1 MWLEEC
7 QRQICSIYNS
17 KNKVKIIPWDQSNVV
32 HIDDIYTQLSWFA
45 DDRKPSGVT
54 KERLQDYTDIFSSR
68 KNYPKP
74 KRILVYGRPGIGKT
88 VFTQKTTYDWS
99 QKKKEMLA
107 AFDLVLQVK
116 LRDVCDLQDIPAIL
130 RASELL
136 ASDGKVSVED
146 LYKFVVENQEKVLL
160 ILDGYDEYSAGEQS
174 PVRDIWER
182 KQLRDCCVILT
193 TRQIKLD
200 VLRNCSDAQFEI
212 NGFDSK
218 EQVKEFALKFLKD
231 ENDFEKFYR
240 YVLQK
245 DLEEVVQIPLL
256 LLMLCLVWTRKDSTG
271 LPTSRADIYTQ
282 FIQTLL
288 NHMSGKVADV
298 DHADQMFRKVDD
310 YAEEFCQ
317 LGKLAFAALLRDSLH
332 LSSSEVPGNLMNKLI
347 EVGLFQVSNLSSL
360 NPDKGVFFIH
370 KSVQEFLA
378 AWYLKHEL
386 KDENSTSLSKID
398 SAEKIFNMSEVLE
411 FASELSGEAAWEIAS
426 HMGVVAKKEGL
437 AEYNFEERVGES
449 KLTYEKRRFHSLIE
463 DVFFCCSPEMRQD
476 RFPAF
481 LSHVGGVLLINSA
494 QLRTIANEHMLK
506 STEVR
511 NYILIVTNELSY
523 SKYDYCDL
531 ITVLEDVNAVVVSCS
546 GEEKAADFL
555 KKYPFH
561 ALHEF
566 FVKKEEN
573 AHLYIRS
580 ITNFY
585 STGLAAMLKELIA
598 SPESSQQKTPDAADQ
613 SDEQNNGAAF
623 CLTENTARITLP
635 TCHCLSTVEGINV
648 YLEESEPLMGILT
661 EVLPL
666 CSRPNSITIE
676 GKTGVA
682 YDAQLVE
689 TLVSHINFTDKL
701 EWLQLINLNL
711 TAKCAAIVAK
721 SLHQAPYLNHLD
733 LSENP
738 LGEGVSVLIQHL
750 SSVPHPDMLCLT
762 TVKMTKEQ
770 VHDLTTAARQSKV
783 KVFRSSYH
791 VSFLIL
797 ICCNLF
803 LCSFM
808 YCVNNTALFS
818 ELFFIFLFDL
828 NIRFAFE
835 WKAWQQQNL
844 VALQNLIHFKLIL
857 FSRKCVSEK

>member
-17 KNKVKIIPWDQSNVV
+17 KSKVKIIPWDQSSGV

-54 KERLQDYTDIFSSR
+54 QERLQDYTDIFSSR

-99 QKKKEMLA
+99 QKRKEMLA

-136 ASDGKVSVED
+136 AIDGKVSVED
-146 LYKFVVENQEKVLL
+146 LYKFVVDNQEKVLL

-193 TRQIKLD
+193 TRQIKAD
-200 VLRNCSDAQFEI
+200 KMRKPSDAQFEI

-218 EQVKEFALKFLKD
+218 DQVKEFALKFLKD
-231 ENDFEKFYR
+231 EYDFDEFYE
-240 YVLQK
+240 YVLEK
-245 DLEEVVQIPLL
+245 DLKEVVQIPLL

-288 NHMSGKVADV
+288 NHMSGKVAEV
-298 DHADQMFRKVDD
+298 DHADQMFRKVGD

-332 LSSSEVPGNLMNKLI
+332 LSSSEVPGNVMNKLI
-347 EVGLFQVSNLSSL
+347 EAGLFQVSNLSSL

-386 KDENSTSLSKID
+386 KYENSTSLSKME
-398 SAEKIFNMSEVLE
+398 SVEKISNMSEVLK

-426 HMGVVAKKEGL
+426 HIGVVAKKEGL
-437 AEYNFEERVGES
+437 TKYDFEERVCVRD
-449 KLTYEKRRFHSLIE
+449 LTEKQAHFHTLIE
-463 DVFFCCSPEMRQD
+463 HVFCFCSPEIKRD

-481 LSHVGGVLLINSA
+481 LSHVGGVLLISSD
-494 QLRTIANEHMLK
+494 LLYTIANKHLLK
-506 STEVR
+506 STEAR
-511 NYILIVTNELSY
+511 NNILIIPDELVY
-523 SKYDYCDL
+523 GRRDYCDF

-546 GEEKAADFL
+546 GEKKAADFL
-555 KKYPFH
+555 RKYPFCSS
-561 ALHEF
+561 HEF
-566 FVKKEEN
+566 FVKKEEK
-573 AHLYIRS
+573 AHLYIRK

-613 SDEQNNGAAF
+613 SDEQNNRTAL
-623 CLTENTARITLP
+623 CLTENTARFTLP
-635 TCHCLSTVEGINV
+635 TYHCFSMVQTIDVNVVESG
-648 YLEESEPLMGILT
+648 PLMEILT

-666 CSRPNSITIE
+666 CSKLEIIVIV

-682 YDAQLVE
+682 CDAQLVE
-689 TLVSHINFTDKL
+689 TLVSRINFTDKL

-711 TAKCAAIVAK
+711 TAKSAAIVAK
-721 SLHQAPYLNHLD
+721 SLHQAPYLNDLN

-750 SSVPHPDMLCLT
+750 SSVPDLHKLFLN
-762 TVKMTKEQ
+762 TVKMTKKQ
-770 VHDLTTAARQSKV
+770 VNDLTTAVRQSKV
-783 KVFRSSYH
+783 KFLRSAYH
-791 VSFLIL
+791 VSFRKFVG
-797 ICCNLF
+797 IC
-803 LCSFM
+803 
-808 YCVNNTALFS
+808 
-818 ELFFIFLFDL
+818 FFVLSCT
-828 NIRFAFE
+828 
-835 WKAWQQQNL
+835 
-844 VALQNLIHFKLIL
+844 V
-857 FSRKCVSEK
+857 

>member
-17 KNKVKIIPWDQSNVV
+17 KNKVKIIPWDQGSGV
-32 HIDDIYTQLSWFA
+32 HINDIYTQLSWFA

-54 KERLQDYTDIFSSR
+54 QERLQDYTDIFSSR

-99 QKKKEMLA
+99 QKRKEMLT

-146 LYKFVVENQEKVLL
+146 LYNFVVDNQEKVLL
-160 ILDGYDEYSAGEQS
+160 ILDGYDEYSAGKQS
-174 PVRDIWER
+174 PVRDIWDR

-200 VLRNCSDAQFEI
+200 VLRNSSDAQFEI
-212 NGFDSK
+212 NGFDSE

-231 ENDFEKFYR
+231 ENDFNKFYR
-240 YVLQK
+240 YVLGK
-245 DLEEVVQIPLL
+245 KLKKVVKIPLL

-288 NHMSGKVADV
+288 NHMSGKVAEV
-298 DHADQMFRKVDD
+298 DHADQMFRKVGD

-398 SAEKIFNMSEVLE
+398 SVEKILNMSEALK

-437 AEYNFEERVGES
+437 TEYNFEERVGERG
-449 KLTYEKRRFHSLIE
+449 LTDEQKGFHSLIE
-463 DVFFCCSPEMRQD
+463 DVFFCCSPEMRRD

-481 LSHVGGVLLINSA
+481 LSQVGGVLSINSA
-494 QLRTIANEHMLK
+494 QLRTIANEHWLK

-511 NYILIVTNELSY
+511 NYILIVRGGLWY
-523 SKYDYCDL
+523 SKYHYCDF

-546 GEEKAADFL
+546 GEMKAVDFL
-555 KKYPFH
+555 RKYPVSG
-561 ALHEF
+561 LHEF
-566 FVKKEEN
+566 FVKKEEK
-573 AHLYIRS
+573 AHLYLRTIS
-580 ITNFY
+580 NVLTP
-585 STGLAAMLKELIA
+585 GLAAMLKELIA

-613 SDEQNNGAAF
+613 SDELNNRTAL

-635 TCHCLSTVEGINV
+635 TCHCLSMVQSIYV
-648 YLEESEPLMGILT
+648 YLEKSEPLMEILT

-666 CSRPNSITIE
+666 CSRLRLILID
-676 GKTGVA
+676 GKPGVA

-689 TLVSHINFTDKL
+689 TLVSRINFTD
-701 EWLQLINLNL
+701 NLDNLTLVNINL
-711 TAKCAAIVAK
+711 TAKSAAIVAK
-721 SLHQAPYLNHLD
+721 SLRQAPHLRYLD
-733 LSENP
+733 LTGNP
-738 LGEGVSVLIQHL
+738 LSEGVSVLIQHL
-750 SSVPHPDMLCLT
+750 SSVPDLHDLNLT
-762 TVKMTKEQ
+762 YVKMTKKQ
-770 VHDLTTAARQSKV
+770 VNDLTTAVRQSKPKV
-783 KVFRSSYH
+783 KLLQSEYH

-797 ICCNLF
+797 LQF
-803 LCSFM
+803 VS
-808 YCVNNTALFS
+808 
-818 ELFFIFLFDL
+818 LFFHVLC
-828 NIRFAFE
+828 
-835 WKAWQQQNL
+835 K
-844 VALQNLIHFKLIL
+844 
-857 FSRKCVSEK
+857 

>member
-1 MWLEEC
+1 MISNVVIKITEFTSNQISFFFLLFTADSMWLEEC

-17 KNKVKIIPWDQSNVV
+17 KNKVKIIPWDQGSGV
-32 HIDDIYTQLSWFA
+32 HINDIYTQLSWFA

-54 KERLQDYTDIFSSR
+54 QERLQDYTDIFSSR

-99 QKKKEMLA
+99 QKRKEMLA
-107 AFDLVLQVK
+107 AFDLVLRVK
-116 LRDVCDLQDIPAIL
+116 LRDVCDLQDIPVIL

-146 LYKFVVENQEKVLL
+146 LYKFVVDNQEKVLL

-193 TRQIKLD
+193 TRQIKADKMRNSSD
-200 VLRNCSDAQFEI
+200 VQFEI

-218 EQVKEFALKFLKD
+218 DQVKEFALKFLKD
-231 ENDFEKFYR
+231 ENDFEKFYE
-240 YVLQK
+240 YVFEK
-245 DLEEVVQIPLL
+245 DLKEVVQIPLL

-288 NHMSGKVADV
+288 NHMSGKVAQV
-298 DHADQMFRKVDD
+298 DHADQMFRKVGD

-317 LGKLAFAALLRDSLH
+317 LGKLAFAALLRDSLY
-332 LSSSEVPGNLMNKLI
+332 LPSSEVPGNLMNKLI
-347 EVGLFQVSNLSSL
+347 EAGLSQVSNLSSL

-398 SAEKIFNMSEVLE
+398 SVEKIFNMSEVLK

-426 HMGVVAKKEGL
+426 HMGIVAKKEGL
-437 AEYNFEERVGES
+437 TEYNFKERLGES
-449 KLTYEKRRFHSLIE
+449 ELTQEQRRFHILIE
-463 DVFFCCSPEMRQD
+463 HVFFCCSPEMRRD

-481 LSHVGGVLLINSA
+481 LSHVGGVLLIYSD
-494 QLRTIANEHMLK
+494 QLHTIANEHWLK
-506 STEVR
+506 SREAR
-511 NYILIVTNELSY
+511 NYTLIILDDLGY
-523 SKYDYCDL
+523 SRHGYCDL
-531 ITVLEDVNAVVVSCS
+531 IAVLEDVNAVVVSCS
-546 GEEKAADFL
+546 GEKKAADFL
-555 KKYPFH
+555 RKYPFR
-561 ALHEF
+561 AAYEF
-566 FVKKEEN
+566 FVKKEEK
-573 AHLYIRS
+573 AHLYINL

-585 STGLAAMLKELIA
+585 STELAAMLKELIA
-598 SPESSQQKTPDAADQ
+598 SPESSQRKTPPDAADH
-613 SDEQNNGAAF
+613 SDERNNRTAL
-623 CLTENTARITLP
+623 CLTENTAPITLP
-635 TCHCLSTVEGINV
+635 TCHCLSMVESIDVN
-648 YLEESEPLMGILT
+648 LKESGPLMEILT
-661 EVLPL
+661 EVLRL
-666 CSRPNSITIE
+666 CRRLDFIVIV

-689 TLVSHINFTDKL
+689 TLVSRINFTDKL

-711 TAKCAAIVAK
+711 TAKSAAIVAK

-750 SSVPHPDMLCLT
+750 SSVPDLPKLFLN
-762 TVKMTKEQ
+762 TVKMTKKQ
-770 VHDLTTAARQSKV
+770 VNDLTTAVRRSKV
-783 KVFRSSYH
+783 RFLRSAYH
-791 VSFLIL
+791 VSFRKFGG
-797 ICCNLF
+797 IC
-803 LCSFM
+803 
-808 YCVNNTALFS
+808 
-818 ELFFIFLFDL
+818 FFVLSCT
-828 NIRFAFE
+828 
-835 WKAWQQQNL
+835 
-844 VALQNLIHFKLIL
+844 V
-857 FSRKCVSEK
+857 

>member
-1 MWLEEC
+1 MISNAVIKITEFTSNQIYIYIYFFYSAVSMWLEEC

-17 KNKVKIIPWDQSNVV
+17 KSKVKIIPWDQSSGV

-54 KERLQDYTDIFSSR
+54 QERLQDYTDIFSSR

-99 QKKKEMLA
+99 QKRKEMLT

-130 RASELL
+130 RASQLL

-146 LYKFVVENQEKVLL
+146 LYKFVVDNQEKVLL

-200 VLRNCSDAQFEI
+200 VLRNSSDAQFEI
-212 NGFDSK
+212 NGFDCK
-218 EQVKEFALKFLKD
+218 DQVKEFALKFLKD
-231 ENDFEKFYR
+231 ENDFEEFYE
-240 YVLQK
+240 YVFEK

-256 LLMLCLVWTRKDSTG
+256 LLMLCLVWTKKDSTG

-288 NHMSGKVADV
+288 NHMSGKVAEV
-298 DHADQMFRKVDD
+298 DHADQRLRKVGD

-347 EVGLFQVSNLSSL
+347 EAGLFQVSNLSSL

-398 SAEKIFNMSEVLE
+398 SVEKVFKMSEVLK
-411 FASELSGEAAWEIAS
+411 FASELSGEAAWEIVS
-426 HMGVVAKKEGL
+426 HIGVVAKKEGL
-437 AEYNFEERVGES
+437 TEYNFEERVGERE
-449 KLTYEKRRFHSLIE
+449 LTDEQNGFHTLIE
-463 DVFFCCSPEMRQD
+463 DVFFCCSPEMRRD

-481 LSHVGGVLLINSA
+481 LSLVGGVLLIFPD
-494 QLRTIANEHMLK
+494 QLRTIANEHLLK

-511 NYILIVTNELSY
+511 NNILIIPDELDY
-523 SKYDYCDL
+523 AGEDYCDF

-546 GEEKAADFL
+546 GEKKAADFL
-555 KKYPFH
+555 RKHPRSCDLGVFI
-561 ALHEF
+561 
-566 FVKKEEN
+566 VKEEEN
-573 AHLYIRS
+573 AHLRISS
-580 ITNFY
+580 ISNYY
-585 STGLAAMLKELIA
+585 STEVAAMLKELIE

-613 SDEQNNGAAF
+613 SDEQNNRTAL

-635 TCHCLSTVEGINV
+635 TCHCLSMVQSIFV
-648 YLEESEPLMGILT
+648 YLQESEPVMEILT

-666 CSRPNSITIE
+666 CHRLNCITIE

-682 YDAQLVE
+682 CDAQLVE
-689 TLVSHINFTDKL
+689 TLVSRINFTDKL
-701 EWLQLINLNL
+701 YCLRLININL
-711 TAKCAAIVAK
+711 TAKSAAIVAK
-721 SLHQAPYLNHLD
+721 SLHQAPNLRYLD

-738 LGEGVSVLIQHL
+738 LGDGVSVLIQHL
-750 SSVPHPDMLCLT
+750 SSVPHLGILFLN
-762 TVKMTKEQ
+762 TVKMTKKQ
-770 VHDLTTAARQSKV
+770 VNDLTTAVCQSNV
-783 KVFRSSYH
+783 NLESAYH

-797 ICCNLF
+797 LQF
-803 LCSFM
+803 VS
-808 YCVNNTALFS
+808 
-818 ELFFIFLFDL
+818 LFFRVLC
-828 NIRFAFE
+828 
-835 WKAWQQQNL
+835 K
-844 VALQNLIHFKLIL
+844 
-857 FSRKCVSEK
+857 

>member
-398 SAEKIFNMSEVLE
+398 SGEKIFKMSEVLK

-437 AEYNFEERVGES
+437 TGYNFEERVWES
-449 KLTYEKRRFHSLIE
+449 ELTNEQRRFHSLIE
-463 DVFFCCSPEMRQD
+463 DVFFCFSPEMRRD

-494 QLRTIANEHMLK
+494 QLHTIADEHWLK

-511 NYILIVTNELSY
+511 NYILIIPKLRNARH
-523 SKYDYCDL
+523 DYCDF

-546 GEEKAADFL
+546 GETKAADFL
-555 KKYPFH
+555 WKYPFR
-561 ALHEF
+561 ALHEL
-566 FVKKEEN
+566 FVKKEEK

-580 ITNFY
+580 ITNYYFIE
-585 STGLAAMLKELIA
+585 LAAMLKELIA

-613 SDEQNNGAAF
+613 SDEQNNRTAL

-635 TCHCLSTVEGINV
+635 TCHCLSMVKSIDV
-648 YLEESEPLMGILT
+648 YLEESEPLIEILT

-666 CSRPNSITIE
+666 CSRLQSISIS
-676 GKTGVA
+676 GKAGVA
-682 YDAQLVE
+682 YDAQIVE
-689 TLVSHINFTDKL
+689 TLVSRVNFTD
-701 EWLQLINLNL
+701 NLDHLGLKNINL
-711 TAKCAAIVAK
+711 TAKSAAIVAK
-721 SLHQAPYLNHLD
+721 SLHQAPYFRQLD
-733 LSENP
+733 LSANP
-738 LGEGVSVLIQHL
+738 LGEGVTVLVQHL
-750 SSVPHPDMLCLT
+750 SSVPHLDKLFLT
-762 TVKMTKEQ
+762 YVKMTKKQ
-770 VHDLTTAARQSKV
+770 VNDLTTAVRQSKV
-783 KVFRSSYH
+783 KFLYSEYH

-797 ICCNLF
+797 LQF
-803 LCSFM
+803 VS
-808 YCVNNTALFS
+808 
-818 ELFFIFLFDL
+818 LFFCELC
-828 NIRFAFE
+828 
-835 WKAWQQQNL
+835 K
-844 VALQNLIHFKLIL
+844 
-857 FSRKCVSEK
+857 

>member
-17 KNKVKIIPWDQSNVV
+17 KSKVKIIPWDQSSGV

-45 DDRKPSGVT
+45 DDRKPRGVT
-54 KERLQDYTDIFSSR
+54 QERLQDYTDIFSSR
-68 KNYPKP
+68 KNYLKP

-99 QKKKEMLA
+99 QKRKEKLT

-116 LRDVCDLQDIPAIL
+116 LRDVCHLQDIPAIL

-136 ASDGKVSVED
+136 ASDGKVCVKD
-146 LYKFVVENQEKVLL
+146 LYKFVLDNQEKVLL

-193 TRQIKLD
+193 TRQIKADKMRNSSD
-200 VLRNCSDAQFEI
+200 VQFEI

-218 EQVKEFALKFLKD
+218 KQVKEFALKFLKD
-231 ENDFEKFYR
+231 EHDFKEFYR
-240 YVLQK
+240 YVLKK
-245 DLEEVVQIPLL
+245 DLEEVVKIPLL
-256 LLMLCLVWTRKDSTG
+256 LLMLCLVWTRKNSTG

-288 NHMSGKVADV
+288 NHMSGKVAEV
-298 DHADQMFRKVDD
+298 DHADRMFRKVDD

-332 LSSSEVPGNLMNKLI
+332 LSSSEVPGNLMSKLI
-347 EVGLFQVSNLSSL
+347 EAGLFQVFNLSSL

-398 SAEKIFNMSEVLE
+398 SVEKIFKMNEVLK
-411 FASELSGEAAWEIAS
+411 FASELSGEAAWKIAS

-437 AEYNFEERVGES
+437 TEYNFEERVSES
-449 KLTYEKRRFHSLIE
+449 ELTNKQKLFHILIE
-463 DVFFCCSPEMRQD
+463 DVFFCCSPEMSRD
-476 RFPAF
+476 RFPTF

-494 QLRTIANEHMLK
+494 QLRTIANEHLLK

-511 NYILIVTNELSY
+511 NCMLIVHYDQSY

-546 GEEKAADFL
+546 GEKKAADFL
-555 KKYPFH
+555 RKYPFR
-561 ALHEF
+561 AVDEF
-566 FVKKEEN
+566 LIEKEEN
-573 AHLYIRS
+573 AHLYIS
-580 ITNFY
+580 LITNFY

-598 SPESSQQKTPDAADQ
+598 SPESSQQKTPNAADQ
-613 SDEQNNGAAF
+613 SDEQNNRTAL

-635 TCHCLSTVEGINV
+635 TCHCLSMVEAIIVN
-648 YLEESEPLMGILT
+648 LEESEPLMEILT

-666 CSRPNSITIE
+666 CSRLNFIAIF
-676 GKTGVA
+676 GKPGVA

-711 TAKCAAIVAK
+711 TAKCAAIIAK
-721 SLHQAPYLNHLD
+721 SLHQAPYLSDLD
-733 LSENP
+733 LSDNP

-750 SSVPHPDMLCLT
+750 SSVPRLDKLFLAA
-762 TVKMTKEQ
+762 VKMTKKQ
-770 VHDLTTAARQSKV
+770 VNDLTTAVRQSKV
-783 KVFRSSYH
+783 NLGSAYH

-797 ICCNLF
+797 LQF
-803 LCSFM
+803 VSLSFHVLC
-808 YCVNNTALFS
+808 
-818 ELFFIFLFDL
+818 
-828 NIRFAFE
+828 
-835 WKAWQQQNL
+835 K
-844 VALQNLIHFKLIL
+844 
-857 FSRKCVSEK
+857 

>member
-1 MWLEEC
+1 MSSNVVAIKLTEFASNPISFFFLLLFFSTDSKWLEEC

-17 KNKVKIIPWDQSNVV
+17 KSKVKIIPWDQSSGV

-54 KERLQDYTDIFSSR
+54 QERLQDYTDIFSSR

-99 QKKKEMLA
+99 QKRKEMLT

-130 RASELL
+130 QASELL

-146 LYKFVVENQEKVLL
+146 LYKFVVDNQEKVLL

-200 VLRNCSDAQFEI
+200 VLRNSSDAQFEI

-218 EQVKEFALKFLKD
+218 KQVKEFALKFLKD
-231 ENDFEKFYR
+231 EYDFEEFYR
-240 YVLQK
+240 YVFQK
-245 DLEEVVQIPLL
+245 DLKEVVKIPLL

-288 NHMSGKVADV
+288 NHMSGKVAEV
-298 DHADQMFRKVDD
+298 DHADQIFRKVDD

-347 EVGLFQVSNLSSL
+347 AAGLFQVSNLSSL

-398 SAEKIFNMSEVLE
+398 SVVKIFKMSEVLK

-437 AEYNFEERVGES
+437 TEYNFEERVCES
-449 KLTYEKRRFHSLIE
+449 VLNEEQTSFHILI
-463 DVFFCCSPEMRQD
+463 DNVFFCCSPEMRRD

-481 LSHVGGVLLINSA
+481 LSHVGDVLLISSD
-494 QLRTIANEHMLK
+494 QLGTIANEHLLK
-506 STEVR
+506 STQAR
-511 NYILIVTNELSY
+511 NYILIVPDEQEFESDELEN
-523 SKYDYCDL
+523 KLYCDL

-546 GEEKAADFL
+546 GEKKAADFL
-555 KKYPFH
+555 RKYNRSCDLGVF
-561 ALHEF
+561 L
-566 FVKKEEN
+566 VKKEEN
-573 AHLYIRS
+573 AHLHISLISNHYP
-580 ITNFY
+580 TE
-585 STGLAAMLKELIA
+585 LAAMLKELVA
-598 SPESSQQKTPDAADQ
+598 SPAESSQQKTPDAADQ
-613 SDEQNNGAAF
+613 SDEQNNKTAL

-635 TCHCLSTVEGINV
+635 TCHCLSMVKSIDV
-648 YLEESEPLMGILT
+648 HLKESEPLMEILT

-666 CSRPNSITIE
+666 CSRLDVISIL
-676 GKTGVA
+676 GKAGVA

-689 TLVSHINFTDKL
+689 TLVSRINFTDKL
-701 EWLQLINLNL
+701 YNLQLHGINL
-711 TAKCAAIVAK
+711 TAKSAAIVAK
-721 SLHQAPYLNHLD
+721 SLHQAPYLRILD
-733 LSENP
+733 LSGNP

-750 SSVPHPDMLCLT
+750 SSVPHLHTLYLV
-762 TVKMTKEQ
+762 TVKMTKKL
-770 VHDLTTAARQSKV
+770 VNDLTTAVRQRRV
-783 KVFRSSYH
+783 KVFRSAYH

-797 ICCNLF
+797 LQF
-803 LCSFM
+803 VS
-808 YCVNNTALFS
+808 
-818 ELFFIFLFDL
+818 LFFHVLC
-828 NIRFAFE
+828 
-835 WKAWQQQNL
+835 K
-844 VALQNLIHFKLIL
+844 
-857 FSRKCVSEK
+857 

>member
-7 QRQICSIYNS
+7 QRQICSIYDS
-17 KNKVKIIPWDQSNVV
+17 KNKVKIIPWDQGSGV

-54 KERLQDYTDIFSSR
+54 QERLQDYTDIFSSR

-99 QKKKEMLA
+99 QKRKEMLA

-146 LYKFVVENQEKVLL
+146 LYKFVVDNQEKVLL

-174 PVRDIWER
+174 PVHDIWER

-200 VLRNCSDAQFEI
+200 VLRNSSDVQFEI
-212 NGFDSK
+212 KGFDSE
-218 EQVKEFALKFLKD
+218 EQVKKFALKFLKD
-231 ENDFEKFYR
+231 ENDFKEFHR

-245 DLEEVVQIPLL
+245 DLEEVVKIPLL
-256 LLMLCLVWTRKDSTG
+256 LLMLCLVWTRKNSTG

-288 NHMSGKVADV
+288 NHMSGKVAEV
-298 DHADQMFRKVDD
+298 DHADQMFRKVGD
-310 YAEEFCQ
+310 YAKEFCQ
-317 LGKLAFAALLRDSLH
+317 LGKLAFAALLRDSLY
-332 LSSSEVPGNLMNKLI
+332 LPSSEVPGNLMNKLI
-347 EVGLFQVSNLSSL
+347 EAGLFQVSNLSSL
-360 NPDKGVFFIH
+360 NPEKGMFFIH

-398 SAEKIFNMSEVLE
+398 SVEKIFSMNEVLK

-437 AEYNFEERVGES
+437 TEYNFEERVCKS
-449 KLTYEKRRFHSLIE
+449 KLTNKQTLRRFHSLIE
-463 DVFFCCSPEMRQD
+463 HVFFCCSPEMRRD

-531 ITVLEDVNAVVVSCS
+531 ITVLEDVNGVVVSCS

-613 SDEQNNGAAF
+613 SDEQNNRTAL

-635 TCHCLSTVEGINV
+635 TCHCLSMVESIGVN
-648 YLEESEPLMGILT
+648 LKESDPVMEILS

-666 CSRPNSITIE
+666 CSRLNFISIV

-689 TLVSHINFTDKL
+689 TLVSRINFTDKL
-701 EWLQLINLNL
+701 YNLALSNINL
-711 TAKCAAIVAK
+711 TAKSAAIVAK
-721 SLHQAPYLNHLD
+721 SLHHAPNLRFLD
-733 LSENP
+733 LSFNR
-738 LGEGVSVLIQHL
+738 LGEGVSVLIQHF
-750 SSVPHPDMLCLT
+750 SSVPHLGKLLLCY
-762 TVKMTKEQ
+762 VKMTKKQ
-770 VHDLTTAARQSKV
+770 VNDLTTAVRQSKV
-783 KVFRSSYH
+783 KFLQSAYH
-791 VSFLIL
+791 VSFRKFVA
-797 ICCNLF
+797 ICF
-803 LCSFM
+803 F
-808 YCVNNTALFS
+808 ALS
-818 ELFFIFLFDL
+818 CT
-828 NIRFAFE
+828 
-835 WKAWQQQNL
+835 
-844 VALQNLIHFKLIL
+844 V
-857 FSRKCVSEK
+857 

>member
-17 KNKVKIIPWDQSNVV
+17 KNKVKIIPWDQSFNV
-32 HIDDIYTQLSWFA
+32 HINDIYTQLSWFA

-54 KERLQDYTDIFSSR
+54 QERLQDYTDIFSSR
-68 KNYPKP
+68 RNYPKP

-99 QKKKEMLA
+99 QKNKEMLA
-107 AFDLVLQVK
+107 EFDLVLQVK
-116 LRDVCDLQDIPAIL
+116 LRDVCDLQDISAIL

-146 LYKFVVENQEKVLL
+146 LYKFVVDNQEKVLL

-200 VLRNCSDAQFEI
+200 VLRNSSDAQFEI
-212 NGFDSK
+212 NGFDSE

-231 ENDFEKFYR
+231 ENDFEDFYE
-240 YVLQK
+240 YVLGK
-245 DLEEVVQIPLL
+245 KLGDVVKIPLL

-288 NHMSGKVADV
+288 NHMSGKVAEV
-298 DHADQMFRKVDD
+298 DHADQMFRKVGD
-310 YAEEFCQ
+310 YAEEFSQ

-370 KSVQEFLA
+370 KSFQEFLA

-398 SAEKIFNMSEVLE
+398 SVEKILKMSEVLK
-411 FASELSGEAAWEIAS
+411 FAFELSGEAAWEIAS
-426 HMGVVAKKEGL
+426 HMGVVAKREGL
-437 AEYNFEERVGES
+437 TEYNFKEGVYAMELS
-449 KLTYEKRRFHSLIE
+449 KEHIDFHTLIE
-463 DVFFCCSPEMRQD
+463 HVLCCCSPEMRRD
-476 RFPAF
+476 LFPAF
-481 LSHVGGVLLINSA
+481 LSHVGGVLLMSSD
-494 QLRTIANEHMLK
+494 LLYTIANEHLLK
-506 STEVR
+506 STEAR
-511 NYILIVTNELSY
+511 SNTFIIQPDGLG
-523 SKYDYCDL
+523 YCDW

-546 GEEKAADFL
+546 GEKKAADFL
-555 KKYPFH
+555 RKYPFC

-566 FVKKEEN
+566 FVKKEEK
-573 AHLYIRS
+573 AHLYIRL
-580 ITNFY
+580 ITNFH

-598 SPESSQQKTPDAADQ
+598 SPESSQKKTADAADQ
-613 SDEQNNGAAF
+613 SDEQSNRTAL
-623 CLTENTARITLP
+623 CLTENTARFSLP
-635 TCHCLSTVEGINV
+635 TCHCLSMVQSIDVTVV
-648 YLEESEPLMGILT
+648 ESGPLMEILT

-666 CSRPNSITIE
+666 CSRLDFIAIC

-689 TLVSHINFTDKL
+689 TLVSRINFTDKL
-701 EWLQLINLNL
+701 DYLSLININL
-711 TAKCAAIVAK
+711 TAKSAGIVAK
-721 SLHQAPYLNHLD
+721 SLHQAPNLRHLD
-733 LSENP
+733 LSHNP
-738 LGEGVSVLIQHL
+738 LGEGVSALIQHL
-750 SSVPHPDMLCLT
+750 SSVPGLHDLNLT
-762 TVKMTKEQ
+762 TVKMTKKQ
-770 VHDLTTAARQSKV
+770 VNDLTTAVRQSKV
-783 KVFRSSYH
+783 KLLWSAYH
-791 VSFLIL
+791 VSFRKFVA
-797 ICCNLF
+797 ICF
-803 LCSFM
+803 F
-808 YCVNNTALFS
+808 ALS
-818 ELFFIFLFDL
+818 CT
-828 NIRFAFE
+828 
-835 WKAWQQQNL
+835 
-844 VALQNLIHFKLIL
+844 V
-857 FSRKCVSEK
+857 

>member
-7 QRQICSIYNS
+7 QRQICLIYNS
-17 KNKVKIIPWDQSNVV
+17 KSKVKIIPWDQSSGV

-54 KERLQDYTDIFSSR
+54 QERLQDYTDIFSSR

-99 QKKKEMLA
+99 QKRKEMLT

-146 LYKFVVENQEKVLL
+146 LYKFVVDNQEKVLL

-200 VLRNCSDAQFEI
+200 VLRNSSDAQFEI
-212 NGFDSK
+212 NDFNSE

-231 ENDFEKFYR
+231 ENDFKEFYR
-240 YVLQK
+240 YVLEK
-245 DLEEVVQIPLL
+245 DLKEVVRIPLL

-288 NHMSGKVADV
+288 NHMSGKVAEV
-298 DHADQMFRKVDD
+298 DHADQMFRKVGD

-347 EVGLFQVSNLSSL
+347 EAGLFQVSNLSSL

-386 KDENSTSLSKID
+386 KGENSTSLSKID
-398 SAEKIFNMSEVLE
+398 SVEKIFKMSEVLK

-426 HMGVVAKKEGL
+426 HMGVVAKKEDL
-437 AEYNFEERVGES
+437 TEYNFEERVWKSE
-449 KLTYEKRRFHSLIE
+449 LTNKQRRFHSLIE
-463 DVFFCCSPEMRQD
+463 HVFFCCSPEMRRD

-481 LSHVGGVLLINSA
+481 LSHVGGVLLINSV
-494 QLRTIANEHMLK
+494 QLRTIANEHWLK
-506 STEVR
+506 STEAR
-511 NYILIVTNELSY
+511 NYILMNPNKQNFKSDELEN
-523 SKYDYCDL
+523 KFYCDW

-546 GEEKAADFL
+546 GEKKAADFL
-555 KKYPFH
+555 RKYNRSCASYVFV
-561 ALHEF
+561 
-566 FVKKEEN
+566 VKKEEK
-573 AHLYIRS
+573 AHLYIHE
-580 ITNFY
+580 ITNYY

-613 SDEQNNGAAF
+613 SDEQNNRTAL

-635 TCHCLSTVEGINV
+635 TCHCLSMVESIIV
-648 YLEESEPLMGILT
+648 YLKESGPLMEILT
-661 EVLPL
+661 EGLPL
-666 CSRPNSITIE
+666 FSRLNVIAISGGI
-676 GKTGVA
+676 GVA
-682 YDAQLVE
+682 YDAELVE
-689 TLVSHINFTDKL
+689 TLLSRINFTDRL
-701 EWLQLINLNL
+701 SILILTNNNL
-711 TAKCAAIVAK
+711 TAKSAAIVAK
-721 SLHQAPYLNHLD
+721 SLYQAPNLRYLD
-733 LSENP
+733 FSGNP

-750 SSVPHPDMLCLT
+750 SSVPHLHDSCYLTML
-762 TVKMTKEQ
+762 
-770 VHDLTTAARQSKV
+770 R
-783 KVFRSSYH
+783 
-791 VSFLIL
+791 
-797 ICCNLF
+797 
-803 LCSFM
+803 
-808 YCVNNTALFS
+808 
-818 ELFFIFLFDL
+818 
-828 NIRFAFE
+828 
-835 WKAWQQQNL
+835 
-844 VALQNLIHFKLIL
+844 
-857 FSRKCVSEK
+857 